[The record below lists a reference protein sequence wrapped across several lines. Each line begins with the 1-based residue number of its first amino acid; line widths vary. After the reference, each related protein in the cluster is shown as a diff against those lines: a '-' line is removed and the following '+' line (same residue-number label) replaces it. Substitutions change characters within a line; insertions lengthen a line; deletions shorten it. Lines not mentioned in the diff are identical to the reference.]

1 MHIVH
6 TCTLSYYIVLSSVII
21 LLYFALLDVI
31 HPLYTE
37 VTTADNQTVYYNKH
51 NGWYVPWASFIHVH
65 VYISLNS
72 HMHT

>member
-37 VTTADNQTVYYNKH
+37 VTTADNQIIYYNKH
-51 NGWYVPWASFIHVH
+51 NGWYVS
-65 VYISLNS
+65 
-72 HMHT
+72 